1 LTEFS
6 ITGYEILAGTRI
18 LIPVDVASIQP
29 GISIPVTGT
38 VSVGSVNVIIDVAT
52 VNAVVDVATIG
63 AIASPVTIGTIQ
75 SAPLV
80 TVGGTLSA
88 SIEYPVAIATI
99 DNAPLVTVQ
108 GAVAASLSS
117 PVTVA
122 GGTIESLAAGYVFTS
137 VSATIKGSPGILYQI
152 NVAGESGL
160 VSGPGTLLVLDSTA
174 TLAVV
179 PVAAGG
185 FEPVPFGPGVNF
197 GTLIGSIIGS
207 IDATFVVR

>member
-75 SAPLV
+75 S
-80 TVGGTLSA
+80 
-88 SIEYPVAIATI
+88 
-99 DNAPLVTVQ
+99 APLVTVQ